1 MRFIVILFSLLVVF
15 GHVHY
20 KMGNDKMMFL
30 SLSKKVNEGRFFT
43 LVTFCTSYTQSYSVK
58 RDFSCSSFQHMVG
71 SGAQQVCQGERGE
84 GGDRERGPG
93 GAVAAVSEALTHG
106 LHVVVVGHEV
116 AV

>member
-1 MRFIVILFSLLVVF
+1 
-15 GHVHY
+15 
-20 KMGNDKMMFL
+20 MGNDKTTFL
-30 SLSKKVNEGRFFT
+30 PLSKKVKGRQIFYFSHV
-43 LVTFCTSYTQSYSVK
+43 LYFIYTKLFRQTGL
-58 RDFSCSSFQHMVG
+58 FMLQCSAHVVG

>member
-1 MRFIVILFSLLVVF
+1 
-15 GHVHY
+15 
-20 KMGNDKMMFL
+20 
-30 SLSKKVNEGRFFT
+30 
-43 LVTFCTSYTQSYSVK
+43 
-58 RDFSCSSFQHMVG
+58 MVG

>member
-1 MRFIVILFSLLVVF
+1 
-15 GHVHY
+15 
-20 KMGNDKMMFL
+20 MGNDKMMFL
-30 SLSKKVNEGRFFT
+30 PLSKKVKGRQIFYFSHV
-43 LVTFCTSYTQSYSVK
+43 LYLIYTK
-58 RDFSCSSFQHMVG
+58 LCSSVEHMVG